1 MNKKRR
7 IPLNPFVLTG
17 YVSPEYFC
25 DRQKETDKIISALL
39 NGRNITL
46 TSPRRMGKTGLI
58 HHVFHNMQENNDVKC
73 FYVDLYQTDSLELL
87 VKKLAD
93 TILGSLDSTEDK
105 IVKNVVSFFKMLRP
119 VVTVDPMTGEPG
131 FKVDVEPG
139 QGEYS
144 LSEIFAYMEQSDYR
158 CFVAFDEFQTIASY
172 ADKNVEALLRS
183 HIQRLTNVNF
193 IFSGSQRHVL
203 ENMFL
208 SASRPFYQSTQ
219 MMPLGTI
226 DKSAYYAF
234 SSDKMKYNRQ
244 SIDEESFDYLYTKLS
259 SHTWYVHTLLNRLY
273 ESGYGTIDKTT
284 VDDIM
289 AEILLENEGTFQTF
303 LRLVTPIQA
312 KVLYAIA
319 SEGTIKEIQGKSF
332 LTKYQLGAA
341 STVKTAVKSLA
352 EKELLLD
359 NNGEYQIY
367 DRFFGLWLVR
377 NRQD

>member
-1 MNKKRR
+1 MNKKKR

-17 YVSPEYFC
+17 YVSPDYFC

-39 NGRNITL
+39 NGRTITL

-93 TILGSLDSTEDK
+93 TI
-105 IVKNVVSFFKMLRP
+105 
-119 VVTVDPMTGEPG
+119 PG

-139 QGEYS
+139 QAEYS

-158 CFVAFDEFQTIASY
+158 CFVAFDEFQTIAGY

-183 HIQRLTNVNF
+183 YIQRLTNVNF

-203 ENMFL
+203 ENMFV

-226 DKSAYYAF
+226 DENAYYMF
-234 SSDKMKYNRQ
+234 SSEKMRKIGQ
-244 SIDEESFDYLYTKLS
+244 SIDRDTFDYIYTKLS

-273 ESGYGTIDKTT
+273 ETGLETINKSI
-284 VDDIM
+284 VDEILSD
-289 AEILLENEGTFQTF
+289 ILLENEGTFQTF
-303 LRLVTPIQA
+303 LRLVTPIQTR
-312 KVLYAIA
+312 VLYAIA
-319 SEGTIKEIQGKSF
+319 SEGSIKEIQGKAS

-341 STVKTAVKSLA
+341 STVKTAVKSLVD
-352 EKELLLD
+352 KELLLE
-359 NNGEYQIY
+359 NNGEYQLY
-367 DRFFGLWLVR
+367 DRVFGLWLVENVR
-377 NRQD
+377 

>member
-1 MNKKRR
+1 MNKKKR

-58 HHVFHNMQENNDVKC
+58 HHVFRNMQEDNDVKC

-93 TILGSLDSTEDK
+93 TILGTLDSTEDT
-105 IVKNVVSFFKMLRP
+105 IIKNVISFFKMLRP

-158 CFVAFDEFQTIASY
+158 CFVAFDEFQTIAGY

-183 HIQRLTNVNF
+183 YIQRLTNVNF

-203 ENMFL
+203 ENMFA

-219 MMPLGTI
+219 MIPLGTI

-234 SSDKMKYNRQ
+234 SSDMMRNNGQ
-244 SIDEESFDYLYTKLS
+244 SIDEETFDYLYTKLS

-273 ESGYGTIDKTT
+273 ETGIETIDKAT
-284 VDDIM
+284 VDDIL
-289 AEILLENEGTFQTF
+289 ADILLENEGTFQTF

-312 KVLYAIA
+312 KVLHAVA
-319 SEGTIKEIQGKSF
+319 TEGTIKEIQGKAF

-341 STVKTAVKSLA
+341 STVKTAVKSLVG
-352 EKELLLD
+352 KELLLD

-367 DRFFGLWLVR
+367 DRFFGLWLV
-377 NRQD
+377 

>member
-1 MNKKRR
+1 MNKKKR

-58 HHVFHNMQENNDVKC
+58 HHVFRNMQEDNDVKC

-93 TILGSLDSTEDK
+93 TILGTLDSTEDT
-105 IVKNVVSFFKMLRP
+105 IIKNVISFFKMLRP

-158 CFVAFDEFQTIASY
+158 CFVAFDEFQTIAGY

-183 HIQRLTNVNF
+183 YIQRLTNVNF

-203 ENMFL
+203 ENMFA

-234 SSDKMKYNRQ
+234 SSDMMRNNGQ
-244 SIDEESFDYLYTKLS
+244 SIDEETFDYLYTKLS

-273 ESGYGTIDKTT
+273 ETGIETIDKAT
-284 VDDIM
+284 VDDIL
-289 AEILLENEGTFQTF
+289 ADILLENEGTFQTF

-312 KVLYAIA
+312 KVLHAVA
-319 SEGTIKEIQGKSF
+319 SEGTIKEIQGKAF

-341 STVKTAVKSLA
+341 STVKTAVKSLVG
-352 EKELLLD
+352 KELLLD

-367 DRFFGLWLVR
+367 DRFFGLWLV
-377 NRQD
+377 

>member
-119 VVTVDPMTGEPG
+119 VVTVDPITGEPG

-203 ENMFL
+203 ENMFA

>member
-1 MNKKRR
+1 MNKKKR

-17 YVSPEYFC
+17 YVSPDYFC

-93 TILGSLDSTEDK
+93 TILGTLDTTEDK

-119 VVTVDPMTGEPG
+119 VVTIDPMTGEPG

-158 CFVAFDEFQTIASY
+158 CFVAFDEFQTIAGY

-183 HIQRLTNVNF
+183 YIQRLTNVNF

-203 ENMFL
+203 ENMFV

-226 DKSAYYAF
+226 NENAYYMF
-234 SSDKMKYNRQ
+234 SSEKMRKIGQ
-244 SIDEESFDYLYTKLS
+244 SIDWETFDYLYTKLS

-273 ESGYGTIDKTT
+273 ETGLETINKSI
-284 VDDIM
+284 VDEILSD
-289 AEILLENEGTFQTF
+289 ILLENEGTFQTF
-303 LRLVTPIQA
+303 LRLVTPIQTR
-312 KVLYAIA
+312 VLYAIA
-319 SEGTIKEIQGKSF
+319 SEGSIKEIQGKAF

-341 STVKTAVKSLA
+341 STVKTSVKSLV
-352 EKELLLD
+352 EKELLID
-359 NNGEYQIY
+359 NNGEYQLY
-367 DRFFGLWLVR
+367 DRFFGLWLVG
-377 NRQD
+377 NGK

>member
-1 MNKKRR
+1 MNKKKR

-58 HHVFHNMQENNDVKC
+58 HHVFRNMQEDNNVKC

-93 TILGSLDSTEDK
+93 TILGTLDSTEDT
-105 IVKNVVSFFKMLRP
+105 IIKNVISFFKMLRP

-158 CFVAFDEFQTIASY
+158 CFVAFDEFQTIAGY

-183 HIQRLTNVNF
+183 YIQRLTNVNF

-203 ENMFL
+203 ENMFA

-234 SSDKMKYNRQ
+234 SSDMMRNNGQ
-244 SIDEESFDYLYTKLS
+244 SIDEETFDYLYTKLS

-273 ESGYGTIDKTT
+273 ETGIETIDKAT
-284 VDDIM
+284 VDDIL
-289 AEILLENEGTFQTF
+289 ADILLENEGTFQTF

-312 KVLYAIA
+312 KVLHAVA
-319 SEGTIKEIQGKSF
+319 TEGTIKEIQGKAF

-341 STVKTAVKSLA
+341 STVKTAVKSLV

-359 NNGEYQIY
+359 NNREYQIY
-367 DRFFGLWLVR
+367 DRFFGLWLV
-377 NRQD
+377 

>member
-1 MNKKRR
+1 MNKKKR

-58 HHVFHNMQENNDVKC
+58 HHVFRNMQEDNNVKC

-93 TILGSLDSTEDK
+93 TILGTLDSTEDT
-105 IVKNVVSFFKMLRP
+105 IIKNVISFFKMLRP

-158 CFVAFDEFQTIASY
+158 CFVAFDEFQTIAGY

-183 HIQRLTNVNF
+183 YIQRLTNVNF

-203 ENMFL
+203 ENMFA

-234 SSDKMKYNRQ
+234 SSDMMRNNGQ
-244 SIDEESFDYLYTKLS
+244 SIDEETFDYLYTKLS

-273 ESGYGTIDKTT
+273 ETGIETIDKAT
-284 VDDIM
+284 VDDIL
-289 AEILLENEGTFQTF
+289 ADILLENEGTFQTF
-303 LRLVTPIQA
+303 LRLITPIQA
-312 KVLYAIA
+312 KVLHAVA
-319 SEGTIKEIQGKSF
+319 TEGTIKEIQGKAF

-341 STVKTAVKSLA
+341 STVKTAVKSLVG
-352 EKELLLD
+352 KELLLD

-367 DRFFGLWLVR
+367 DRFFGLWLV
-377 NRQD
+377 

>member
-1 MNKKRR
+1 MNKKKR

-58 HHVFHNMQENNDVKC
+58 HHVFRNMQEDNDVKC

-93 TILGSLDSTEDK
+93 TILGTLDSTEDT
-105 IVKNVVSFFKMLRP
+105 IIKNVISFFKMLRP

-158 CFVAFDEFQTIASY
+158 CFVAFDEFQTIAGY

-183 HIQRLTNVNF
+183 YIQRLTNVNF

-203 ENMFL
+203 ENMFA

-234 SSDKMKYNRQ
+234 SSDMMRNNGQ
-244 SIDEESFDYLYTKLS
+244 SIDEETFDYLYTKLS

-273 ESGYGTIDKTT
+273 ETGIETIDKAT
-284 VDDIM
+284 VDDIL
-289 AEILLENEGTFQTF
+289 ADILLENEGTFQTF
-303 LRLVTPIQA
+303 IRLVTPIQA
-312 KVLYAIA
+312 KVLHAVA
-319 SEGTIKEIQGKSF
+319 TEGTIKEIQGKAF

-341 STVKTAVKSLA
+341 STVKTAVKSLVG
-352 EKELLLD
+352 KELLLD

-367 DRFFGLWLVR
+367 DRFFGLWLV
-377 NRQD
+377 

>member
-1 MNKKRR
+1 MNKKKR

-93 TILGSLDSTEDK
+93 TIS
-105 IVKNVVSFFKMLRP
+105 
-119 VVTVDPMTGEPG
+119 G

-144 LSEIFAYMEQSDYR
+144 LSEIFAYMEQSDFR

-183 HIQRLTNVNF
+183 YIQRLTNVNF

-203 ENMFL
+203 ENMFA

-226 DKSAYYAF
+226 DESAYYAF
-234 SSDKMKYNRQ
+234 SSDKMRNNRQ
-244 SIDEESFDYLYTKLS
+244 SIDEDTFDYIYTKLS

-273 ESGYGTIDKTT
+273 ETGIETINKSV
-284 VDDIM
+284 VDEILSD
-289 AEILLENEGTFQTF
+289 ILLENEGTFQTF
-303 LRLVTPIQA
+303 LRLVTPIQTR
-312 KVLYAIA
+312 VLYAIA
-319 SEGTIKEIQGKSF
+319 SEGSIKEIQGKTF

-341 STVKTAVKSLA
+341 STVKTAVKSLVN
-352 EKELLLD
+352 KELLLD
-359 NNGEYQIY
+359 NNGEYQLY
-367 DRFFGLWLVR
+367 DRFFGLWLV
-377 NRQD
+377 